1 MKMRV
6 TQWMARLVVGSAV
19 SACASAGAWAQQI
32 NDRAQGAE
40 AVPAEVD
47 SGGATPPDAPAS
59 ATLVSD
65 IVVTAERRA
74 ERLNSLPIAISAYS
88 TDTLKDRGVADL
100 NALSLLSPS
109 IRVPE
114 NANGGLGVNIVIR
127 GVGSFGG
134 FEPAVAMV
142 QDGISYASR
151 RIGTFDFFD
160 VERVEVLRGPQGTL
174 GGRNATAGGVYVIS
188 AKPASEPSGY
198 VEATLGN
205 YDRIAVEGA
214 ITGPIAGDKLLAR
227 LAVQVDKA
235 DGWITET
242 QSGNTYGGIDKRQA
256 RLSLLAR
263 PSESLEMSLI
273 LQSRVD
279 EALPATVSFG
289 RSRPDM
295 PSLAEANGVPDFDP
309 NTWTMTQDRTDV
321 RKDKFFQ
328 GTFRLAWDLGDNLQ
342 LVTTTGYV
350 KSKLLYNEDQDHTT
364 VGTVIWGPRPR
375 QQPFRQTSQ
384 EVTLSGGISDRL
396 DFIVGGLYLNY
407 DYKLHGEVGF
417 PFLGIPAGALD
428 FLDNQKLTSWSGF
441 GQVRF
446 DVTDT
451 IRLTAGARYTHDK
464 KSSRSV
470 FDFGAGGQLS
480 ASGRLTG
487 SAWTPRVSIDWKPSE
502 NILAYATAS
511 RGYKSGGFDE
521 FAFPSRSYNPEYVWN
536 YEAGLKV
543 STADRRLAG
552 NLTGF
557 IMDYS
562 NLQQSVLGLD
572 PGEITFRT
580 INAAKAKI
588 KGIEAELTASP
599 IEGLKFNGS
608 VAYLDTRYEGLRTAD
623 PLYPELGDPVS
634 PGVNVRDLTGNRL
647 AGAPK
652 WQFNIGG
659 DYKFP
664 VGEWQARLNASYS
677 WNSKT
682 PLDIYDNPGFSQDS
696 VGILSGSVSVT
707 DPSGNWEVSAFS
719 TNLTNELYVTN
730 AVTVNSG
737 GGGAARVTSFGD
749 VRRYGIRVR
758 RSF

>member
-1 MKMRV
+1 MKM
-6 TQWMARLVVGSAV
+6 TQRLPHLLVGSAMSVCAV
-19 SACASAGAWAQQI
+19 STGAWAQQV
-32 NDRAQGAE
+32 DSVSQSAP
-40 AVPAEVD
+40 AVQSDNA
-47 SGGATPPDAPAS
+47 SGGAAADAP
-59 ATLVSD
+59 VFDVHD

-74 ERLNSLPIAISAYS
+74 ERVNSLPIAISAYS
-88 TDTLKDRGVADL
+88 TDTLKDRGVTDL
-100 NALSLLSPS
+100 NSLSLLSPS

-114 NANGGLGVNIVIR
+114 NANGGLGVNVVIR

-142 QDGISYASR
+142 QDGVSYASR

-188 AKPASEPSGY
+188 AKPSSEPGGY

-214 ITGPIAGDKLLAR
+214 VTGPIAGDKLLAR

-242 QSGNTYGGIDKRQA
+242 QTRNSYGGIDKRQA

-263 PSESLEMSLI
+263 PSDSLEMSLI
-273 LQSRVD
+273 LQGRVD
-279 EALPATVSFG
+279 EALPATVTFG
-289 RSRPDM
+289 RSRPDA

-309 NTWTMTQDRTDV
+309 DTRTMTQDRTDI
-321 RKDKFFQ
+321 RKDRFFQ
-328 GTFRLAWDLGDNLQ
+328 GTFRLAWDLSDDLQ

-364 VGTVIWGPRPR
+364 VAAVLWGPRPR
-375 QQPFRQTSQ
+375 KQPFKQLSQ
-384 EVTLSGGISDRL
+384 EVTLSGTISDRL
-396 DFIVGGLYLNY
+396 DFIVGGLYLDY
-407 DYKLHGEVGF
+407 DYKLRGDVGF
-417 PFLGIPAGALD
+417 PFLGIPAGALA

-451 IRLTAGARYTHDK
+451 VRLTAGARYTHDK
-464 KSSRSV
+464 KSSRSA
-470 FDFGAGGQLS
+470 FDFGFFALTS
-480 ASGRLTG
+480 SGDLTG

-536 YEAGLKV
+536 YEVGLKA
-543 STADRRLAG
+543 STADRRLSG
-552 NLTGF
+552 NLSAF

-580 INAAKAKI
+580 INSAKAKI
-588 KGIEAELTASP
+588 KGIEAELEASP
-599 IEGLKFNGS
+599 MDGLRFNGS
-608 VAYLDTRYEGLRTAD
+608 VAYLDTRYDGLRTAD
-623 PLYPELGDPVS
+623 PVYPELG
-634 PGVNVRDLTGNRL
+634 VRDLTGNQL

-652 WQFNIGG
+652 WQFNVGG

-664 VGEWQARLNASYS
+664 VGDWQGRLNASYS

-682 PLDIYDNPGFSQDS
+682 PLDIYNNPGFSQDS
-696 VGILSGSVSVT
+696 VGVLSGSVSMA
-707 DPSGNWEVSAFS
+707 DPSGNWEVTAFS
-719 TNLTNELYVTN
+719 TNLTNELYTTN
-730 AVTVNSG
+730 VAAADVG
-737 GGGAARVTSFGD
+737 GGGLIRVTSFGD
-749 VRRYGIRVR
+749 VRRYGVRVR
-758 RSF
+758 RRF